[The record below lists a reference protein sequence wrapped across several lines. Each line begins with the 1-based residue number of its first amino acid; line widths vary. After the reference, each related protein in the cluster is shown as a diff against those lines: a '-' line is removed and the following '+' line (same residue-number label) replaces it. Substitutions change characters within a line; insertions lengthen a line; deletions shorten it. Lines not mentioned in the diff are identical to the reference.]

1 MDLKLIRENHAEV
14 RRMLKLRRSPADIE
28 EILKLD
34 EKRRRLIKERDE
46 LRHKQKNVSET
57 VAQLKREKR
66 EDPEILALAK
76 ALSEQ
81 VKQIEEELKVIEEEQ
96 ERLVNLLPN
105 RIHSSVNEEEEIITQ
120 WGELPKFDFAP
131 LAHWD
136 LTETL
141 GIVNFATAARL
152 AGSRF
157 VLFQG
162 LGVALERALINF
174 FLDTAIRKYGYFEIA
189 PPLLANYATLF
200 TAGQLPN
207 LESEMYLVKEENL
220 YLIPTAEPQLVAYF
234 REEIID
240 ESQLPVKLVAY
251 TPCFRREAGSYG
263 RDVRGMIRVH
273 QFDKVELVRLTKPE
287 ESYATL
293 EEMRKEVESLLQ
305 ALELPYRVKRLA
317 AWDIAFQS
325 AKTYDLEVYAAGCN
339 RWLEVSSISNCED
352 FQTRRGR
359 IRVRIKDG
367 KSYFPHA
374 LNGSALA
381 LPRTFIAIVE
391 NYQQKDGSVLVP
403 KVLRPY
409 LDGLER
415 IS

>member
-1 MDLKLIRENHAEV
+1 MDLRLIREKPDEV
-14 RRMLKLRRSPADIE
+14 RRILKLRQSTVDIE

-34 EKRRRLIKERDE
+34 EKRRRLIKERDD
-46 LRHKQKNVSET
+46 LRHKQKEVSET
-57 VAQLKREKR
+57 VARLKREKTD
-66 EDPEILALAK
+66 DPEIFARAK
-76 ALSEQ
+76 AISEQ
-81 VKQIEEELKVIEEEQ
+81 VKQVEEELKIIEEEQ
-96 ERLVNLLPN
+96 ERLVTFLPN
-105 RIHSSVNEEEEIITQ
+105 RIHDSVTEEEETVAQ
-120 WGELPKFDFAP
+120 WGELPKFDFTP

-136 LTETL
+136 LTEAL
-141 GIVNFATAARL
+141 GIVDFATAAKL

-157 VLFQG
+157 LLFRG
-162 LGVALERALINF
+162 LGASLERALINF
-174 FLDTAIRKYGYFEIA
+174 FLDTAIRKYGYTEIA

-207 LESEMYLVKEENL
+207 LASEMYLISEEQL

-234 REEIID
+234 REETLE

-273 QFDKVELVRLTKPE
+273 QFDKVELVQLTRPE
-287 ESYATL
+287 ESYSAL
-293 EEMRKEVESLLQ
+293 EEMRKEAESLLQ

-317 AWDIAFQS
+317 ARDIAFQS
-325 AKTYDLEVYAAGCN
+325 AKTYDLEVYAAGCD
-339 RWLEVSSISNCED
+339 RWLEVSSVSNCED
-352 FQTRRGR
+352 FQTRRGK
-359 IRVRIKDG
+359 IRVRTKNG

-381 LPRTFIAIVE
+381 LPRTFIALVE
-391 NYQQKDGSVLVP
+391 NYQQKDGSIVVP

-415 IS
+415 IT